1 MSWDCPHQRG
11 RDMMC
16 ALRRR
21 ICEPLS
27 KGCILAGRFLT
38 VSDKKEQTMNKQ
50 AASTTSSPSADVIR
64 ADGTVADLVLAHPAL
79 RPLLERLGI
88 DYCCGGRKPFAQ
100 AVRDAGHDLK
110 SVMDACQ
117 RTVQASAST
126 PAATDW
132 TRATVTA
139 LADHILATHHVF
151 TRSQLERIDGLLV
164 RVQRA
169 HAAAHG
175 AMLGEVRD
183 IFDALRAELESHL
196 AKEEQILFPA
206 IQAIDGYLAGRNARP
221 DIHCGR
227 VAYPIRQMEVEHDT
241 AGAALARLRSLTG
254 GYQAPADACATFQAL
269 YEALPAL
276 EDDLHEHIHLENNIL
291 FPRSIG
297 QEERMA

>member
-175 AMLGEVRD
+175 AMLGEVRE

-227 VAYPIRQMEVEHDT
+227 VAYPIRQMEVEHDA

-291 FPRSIG
+291 FPRSIV

>member
-175 AMLGEVRD
+175 AMLGEVRE

-227 VAYPIRQMEVEHDT
+227 VAYPIRQMEVEHDA

-254 GYQAPADACATFQAL
+254 GDQAPADACATFQAL

-291 FPRSIG
+291 FPRSIV